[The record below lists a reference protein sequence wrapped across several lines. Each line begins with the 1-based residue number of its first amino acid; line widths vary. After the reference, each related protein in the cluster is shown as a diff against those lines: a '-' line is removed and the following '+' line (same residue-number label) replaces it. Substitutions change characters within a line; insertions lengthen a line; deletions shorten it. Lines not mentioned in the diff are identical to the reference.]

1 MVTRTESPRFEA
13 RFALR
18 LYGILGIAL
27 GVVALRHFLVQD
39 LPPASGVFGGTIA
52 SALIGILGVGAFL
65 LVRWMSLSFAILSF
79 GFGLVL
85 LNALRYSQ
93 AGDVLGWSPSLSP
106 LRLSLP
112 SWFGVAGQHSVEHS
126 AAL

>member
-1 MVTRTESPRFEA
+1 MVMRTESPRFEA

-18 LYGILGIAL
+18 LYGILGMAL

-65 LVRWMSLSFAILSF
+65 LVRWMSLLFAILSF

-93 AGDVLGWSPSLSP
+93 TGDGSGLVAVLIPFTFVPAILVWRCWSSF
-106 LRLSLP
+106 R
-112 SWFGVAGQHSVEHS
+112 
-126 AAL
+126 